1 MGSCCSKSSSTREAT
16 PQEGPQPVV
25 ELPIPPSRRSDIQPG
40 RNVGEIVG
48 YDVMEEEH
56 PPVVVSPT
64 PSSPKRDINPGG
76 NTSGRS
82 GRRGESRRPGHRGE
96 EISQQIP
103 QQIFVSHALPP
114 PRDDINPSGDADGDS
129 WYRGEALQEMP
140 QPVELGLI
148 GGSDRRSTPT
158 MADTALVAGRSS
170 IARNVPTSPSCGIA
184 YNLVTK
190 G

>member
-1 MGSCCSKSSSTREAT
+1 MGIHGTE
-16 PQEGPQPVV
+16 
-25 ELPIPPSRRSDIQPG
+25 
-40 RNVGEIVG
+40 VGVI
-48 YDVMEEEH
+48 
-56 PPVVVSPT
+56 VVVHLPRMT
-64 PSSPKRDINPGG
+64 
-76 NTSGRS
+76 
-82 GRRGESRRPGHRGE
+82 RP
-96 EISQQIP
+96 P
-103 QQIFVSHALPP
+103 CA
-114 PRDDINPSGDADGDS
+114 
-129 WYRGEALQEMP
+129 GEALQEMP

>member
-1 MGSCCSKSSSTREAT
+1 
-16 PQEGPQPVV
+16 
-25 ELPIPPSRRSDIQPG
+25 
-40 RNVGEIVG
+40 
-48 YDVMEEEH
+48 MEEEH

-76 NTSGRS
+76 DTSGRS
-82 GRRGESRRPGHRGE
+82 GRRGESGRPGHIGE
-96 EISQQIP
+96 VARHKIP
-103 QQIFVSHALPP
+103 QPIIVPRAVSP
-114 PRDDINPSGDADGDS
+114 PRSDINLGGNADGDS

-140 QPVELGLI
+140 QPVDLGLI

-158 MADTALVAGRSS
+158 MADTAIVAGRSS

-190 G
+190 GSYKSGGRR